1 MDELLS
7 RVDES
12 RRGFLRKV
20 IGGAFAAPLLASFSM
35 DGLGVSSAEAENGCF
50 GPNQTFQSC
59 CERAICLAEDLD
71 TYRDN
76 LVVYLDSLGTSVSSA
91 RKQAM
96 IKAVSKAIEFVNA
109 GILEGEGTCIT
120 AASLSK
126 FTYARGWIVN
136 LLEVMED
143 VGLGSSDAAAVARDL
158 LSQIDALIACVS
170 DGQRPG

>member
-20 IGGAFAAPLLASFSM
+20 IGGAFAAPMLASFSM
-35 DGLGVSSAEAENGCF
+35 NALVTSSAEAQNGLFCA
-50 GPNQTFQSC
+50 NQTFQSC
-59 CERAICLAEDLD
+59 CELALCLAEDLD
-71 TYRDN
+71 AYRDR
-76 LVVYLDSLGTSVSSA
+76 LVGFLDGLGTSVASA

-96 IKAVSKAIEFVNA
+96 IKSVSKAIEFINA
-109 GILEGEGTCIT
+109 GILEGEGTCMT
-120 AASLSK
+120 AASISK

-143 VGLGSSDAAAVARDL
+143 AGLSSSEVASEAREL
-158 LSQIDALIACVS
+158 LARTEDLIACAS
-170 DGQRPG
+170 DQRPD